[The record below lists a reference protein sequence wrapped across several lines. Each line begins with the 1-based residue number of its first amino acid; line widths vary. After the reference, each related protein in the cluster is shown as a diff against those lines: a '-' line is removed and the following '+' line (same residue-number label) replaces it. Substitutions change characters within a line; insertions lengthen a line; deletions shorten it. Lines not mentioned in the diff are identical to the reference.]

1 MNIYFSFGAPNVYLD
16 RERTKKTSCEATFER
31 HYFVYQEKWYNTV
44 INEYNVRTDVR
55 TTKFS
60 WLDGLPYFLK
70 YGGSACAFSRW
81 RSESAINLNHSQQ
94 HPTDRFGGI
103 SVQKTCNRLKF
114 SVREMSS
121 RAFLIDAFCFRRD
134 KNDVLGTKILRSA
147 RVFGKAIR
155 PKVFGKWTKNP

>member
-1 MNIYFSFGAPNVYLD
+1 MFPSIEKERRRTNV
-16 RERTKKTSCEATFER
+16 
-31 HYFVYQEKWYNTV
+31 VYQEKWYNSV

-60 WLDGLPYFLK
+60 RLDGLPYFLK

-114 SVREMSS
+114 YVREMSS

-134 KNDVLGTKILRSA
+134 KNYVLGTKI
-147 RVFGKAIR
+147 G
-155 PKVFGKWTKNP
+155 